1 MTNRGFSLIELTF
14 AIGLGLTVMAV
25 GYRAHVGVQ
34 RMHDIESRRESMT
47 LNVQNTMAKIKRDVR
62 SASTVAP
69 TGDSLV
75 IDSGRITYRSTPRG
89 VERTTSDGRGTTQ
102 GVKARFKTGSGGV
115 SGADV
120 TLRAEDTVRRRP
132 IRIEVTSF
140 ISPRNR

>member
-1 MTNRGFSLIELTF
+1 MTNRGFSLIELIF
-14 AIGLGLTVMAV
+14 AVGLGLAVMAV

-47 LNVQNTMAKIKRDVR
+47 LNVQNAMTKIKRDIR
-62 SASTVAP
+62 SASSVAA

-75 IDSGRITYRSTPRG
+75 IDSGRITYRSTSRG
-89 VERTTSDGRGTTQ
+89 VERTTSDGRGAIP
-102 GVKARFKTGSGGV
+102 GVKASFETGSGGEP
-115 SGADV
+115 GAQV

-132 IRIEVTSF
+132 IGIEVTSF